1 MSAHSLLILAA
12 LVGGCSVAS
21 AASAEQ
27 FNVQSSAVL
36 VKTSLSFSSNQPRNF
51 TLRENS
57 PNGASAWQ
65 KSALTPCSV
74 VHRSPAKILCAVWR
88 GN

>member
-1 MSAHSLLILAA
+1 MSPRSFLISAA
-12 LVGGCSVAS
+12 LVGACLVAS

-27 FNVQSSAVL
+27 FNVQSNAVL
-36 VKTSLSFSSNQPRNF
+36 VKTSLSFSLKDILLPAN
-51 TLRENS
+51 NS